1 MLSGHGLNWFGLLVQ
16 DAFGRPLSDH
26 VLLLFDGS
34 LRPQKAATAIVNGGS
49 DKGSKAALAN
59 VHFRS

>member
-1 MLSGHGLNWFGLLVQ
+1 MSAGHGGLNWFGLLVQ
-16 DAFGRPLSDH
+16 DAFGRPLSDDI
-26 VLLLFDGS
+26 LLLLDRS
-34 LRPQKAATAIVNGGS
+34 LRPQKAATAFDGGI